1 MEKIHILELILV
13 TLTENTSVVTNDTQG
28 HQEQQTHKIAVG
40 THMHAHHNTKT
51 TPLYLPD
58 DGYTV

>member
-1 MEKIHILELILV
+1 MEEIHILELSLM

-51 TPLYLPD
+51 TSLFLPD
-58 DGYTV
+58 G